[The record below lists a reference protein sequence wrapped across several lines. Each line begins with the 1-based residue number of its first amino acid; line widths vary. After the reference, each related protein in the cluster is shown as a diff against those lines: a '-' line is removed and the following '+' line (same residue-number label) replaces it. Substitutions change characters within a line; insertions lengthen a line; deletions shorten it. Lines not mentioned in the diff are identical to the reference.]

1 MLPQT
6 NTAWVIVAVSS
17 WVSIGAMLAIAAPR
31 NAASKPPDNLALGAD
46 RTKQLPL
53 PMDTGKSGR
62 ASEGVDI
69 RDATAASAA
78 HHPRPAWVR
87 GKPFRFVQE
96 LVVSLIVL
104 STAFGLF
111 LGLLQLLRRML

>member
-17 WVSIGAMLAIAAPR
+17 WVSIGAMLAIGAPR
-31 NAASKPPDNLALGAD
+31 KAASKPPDNLALGAGQA
-46 RTKQLPL
+46 RQLPL
-53 PMDTGKSGR
+53 PMVTGKNGS
-62 ASEGVDI
+62 ASNSIDI
-69 RDATAASAA
+69 RDATKASAVN
-78 HHPRPAWVR
+78 HPRPAWVR
-87 GKPFRFVQE
+87 GKPFRFLQE